1 MLTRTQVEA
10 VNCTKDRTYVIFM
23 YECLLIRRP
32 RNSAVIFFRD
42 CLGTRLSKTEAVL
55 ILLYVRLISFSVPI
69 FVEHC
74 GLLATFSG
82 CYACQSSWY
91 HLLWV
96 WFALI
101 KPRTRYAVAFRCR
114 CACIHPGHPRTRLL
128 DDKHHRRKEGS
139 GTETSLLSRKG
150 YICDVTVRLVYTIQP
165 IIYPIA
171 NYCGIVVTI

>member
-32 RNSAVIFFRD
+32 RNSAVIFFQD

-55 ILLYVRLISFSVPI
+55 ILLYVRLISFSIPI

-91 HLLWV
+91 HLLWI
-96 WFALI
+96 WFALM

-114 CACIHPGHPRTRLL
+114 CACIHPGHPGY
-128 DDKHHRRKEGS
+128 DCSMISIIEGRKEAGLKLVS
-139 GTETSLLSRKG
+139 SRG
-150 YICDVTVRLVYTIQP
+150 RD
-165 IIYPIA
+165 IYA
-171 NYCGIVVTI
+171 MLQLD